1 MTSARMPLIKWKD
14 GCLPLATSFGHSFF
28 TCSLWLESESHEKVS
43 KRLKR
48 GSLDLALG
56 SRGRAKKDL
65 DLCLFRGMDQSKGS
79 AAIDTYPIN
88 QKSNRSRPKLSERLR
103 YKNIV
108 TQKTRLG
115 SRI

>member
-1 MTSARMPLIKWKD
+1 MIK
-14 GCLPLATSFGHSFF
+14 GV
-28 TCSLWLESESHEKVS
+28 SLSKYALLHERVS

-56 SRGRAKKDL
+56 PRGRAKKAL

-88 QKSNRSRPKLSERLR
+88 QKYNRSRPKLMQLWNSVQIESFLAS
-103 YKNIV
+103 
-108 TQKTRLG
+108 
-115 SRI
+115 SRSAVSCRKR